1 MFIRNSQ
8 ILAIQKSSKIK
19 TGEFTMCEKCCN
31 KCGSK
36 ELYIKEK
43 EIEQDC
49 IAQIVEYGLN
59 GFQKM
64 RKEYL

>member
-1 MFIRNSQ
+1 
-8 ILAIQKSSKIK
+8 
-19 TGEFTMCEKCCN
+19 MCEKCCN

-49 IAQIVEYGLN
+49 IAQIVEHGLN